1 MNIKKQQKWKS
12 ISLLVFAFTASLF
25 LFTNCGSDDDV
36 YVAPQITFSEDGKV
50 PERNEVSFSQESGSK
65 TIEINSNRDWTIIKE
80 ANTDWIDITLTEGN
94 AGTAS
99 VTITV
104 KSNEGAARKGFFTIQ
119 ASTAK
124 IAIRVNQAS
133 VDGKEFKYYTIQE
146 LRNMYAE
153 SGKDTWTVTEP
164 LLLEAVVISDR
175 SGGNSTSL
183 KNGFLQDKE
192 GVGLTFRVTES
203 IHEFDMGDEINL
215 DLEGAVIS
223 QYAGAV
229 QLGFSTS
236 KAMVQAK
243 GVSVAP
249 KELTVEEINNGN
261 YDATLVRVKGVQF
274 QDYIGLTY
282 FDGDFSAQNRTLEN
296 ESGSKIIA
304 RTARYSKFKD
314 EPLPKG
320 SGDIVGIMS
329 VFNGTWQLTI
339 RNLKDVSGMSNDES
353 TRFIE
358 DTPGGPGGDILNEPL
373 AAKIGS
379 FTEYKVLGEADWFG
393 HSYGGDEYVRV
404 TGFQKGANENW
415 LISPAMDLSGVSSAR
430 LSFRNAVAH
439 WVGDE
444 EKQLTVRVSS
454 SYNSGNP
461 TAVEWETIKFN
472 LPPDG
477 SYYEWADVSV
487 LIPASMIGKPKVHL
501 AFRYANE
508 DGKACTWQVHKVVVK

>member
-175 SGGNSTSL
+175 S
-183 KNGFLQDKE
+183 
-192 GVGLTFRVTES
+192 
-203 IHEFDMGDEINL
+203 
-215 DLEGAVIS
+215 
-223 QYAGAV
+223 
-229 QLGFSTS
+229 
-236 KAMVQAK
+236 
-243 GVSVAP
+243 
-249 KELTVEEINNGN
+249 
-261 YDATLVRVKGVQF
+261 
-274 QDYIGLTY
+274 
-282 FDGDFSAQNRTLEN
+282 
-296 ESGSKIIA
+296 
-304 RTARYSKFKD
+304 
-314 EPLPKG
+314 
-320 SGDIVGIMS
+320 IV
-329 VFNGTWQLTI
+329 
-339 RNLKDVSGMSNDES
+339 
-353 TRFIE
+353 
-358 DTPGGPGGDILNEPL
+358 
-373 AAKIGS
+373 
-379 FTEYKVLGEADWFG
+379 
-393 HSYGGDEYVRV
+393 
-404 TGFQKGANENW
+404 
-415 LISPAMDLSGVSSAR
+415 
-430 LSFRNAVAH
+430 
-439 WVGDE
+439 
-444 EKQLTVRVSS
+444 
-454 SYNSGNP
+454 
-461 TAVEWETIKFN
+461 
-472 LPPDG
+472 
-477 SYYEWADVSV
+477 
-487 LIPASMIGKPKVHL
+487 
-501 AFRYANE
+501 
-508 DGKACTWQVHKVVVK
+508 

>member
-203 IHEFDMGDEINL
+203 IHEFDMGDELSL
-215 DLEGAVIS
+215 DLEGAVFS

-236 KAMVQAK
+236 KAVVQATD
-243 GVSVAP
+243 VAVIP
-249 KELTVEEINNGN
+249 KEVTIEEINRGY
-261 YDATLVRVKGVQF
+261 YDGVLVKVKDVQF

-282 FDGDFSAQNRTLEN
+282 YEGTGSAHNRTLEN
-296 ESGSKIIA
+296 EDGTKIIV
-304 RTARYSKFKD
+304 RTARYANFKD

-320 SGDIVGIMS
+320 SGNIVGILS
-329 VFNGTWQLTI
+329 VFNNNWQLNI
-339 RNLKDVSGMSNDES
+339 RNLNDVKEMSNDES
-353 TRFIE
+353 TRYVQE
-358 DTPGGPGGDILNEPL
+358 TPGGVILNEPF
-373 AAKIGS
+373 ASKIGS
-379 FTEYKVLGEADWFG
+379 FTEHRVVGEADWFG
-393 HSYGGDEYVRV
+393 HSYDGEEYVRV
-404 TGFQKGANENW
+404 TGYQKGANENW
-415 LISPAMDLSGVSSAR
+415 LVSPAMDLSEVTEAR
-430 LSFRNAVAH
+430 LTFRHAVAH

-444 EKQLTVRVSS
+444 DKTLTLWATSK
-454 SYNSGNP
+454 YESGDP
-461 TAVEWETIKFN
+461 SKVEWEKVSIN

-477 SYYEWADVSV
+477 SYYEWADVST
-487 LIPASMIGKPKVHL
+487 LIPNSMMGKAKVHI
-501 AFRYANE
+501 AFRYTNE
-508 DGKACTWQVHKVVVK
+508 DGKACTWQVQKVVVK